1 MSDRARRARAL
12 LAGHHYNGAAAEYR
26 ELLGQTHA
34 AEQEYL
40 AWLSGMTQA
49 LLGLMGDPRQDET
62 SRQRLRRALAYTK
75 LYQLDFSGALNA
87 ITGPLADG
95 SLLGDEQAYALAR
108 GQILEQRGD
117 AAGAGEVYRQH
128 GRMLLAAIALERAG
142 QDAEARDAWE
152 RARQALPRG
161 AGTYER
167 ALVHFNL
174 GNCCM
179 RLQDITAGQSY
190 MVTAQR
196 LLEESADEFE
206 SDGLRE
212 RAFDCYQ
219 ILLELGRRSGAFENL
234 SEGYVNC
241 IRILG
246 EDGLKYYVLQFYEDF
261 LKAALEQKEFHAA
274 ATLYQ
279 EAAEYCLRA
288 GLLYH
293 PYYMLAAAKSWIGA
307 ARHNLT
313 SGGPPELSENAYLAA
328 VECFNSMGNYQ
339 GVGEAYASLSVL
351 DLPARKRER
360 YQRIARRY
368 AGAQPTRLADTQSL
382 PEYLRQ
388 AHAYPEI
395 WYHDLVE
402 LEHGGDPESV
412 CAQVLGDAKGFPAV
426 VRRRAL
432 TTLLLLLE
440 GSEAQAA
447 GAERLAEVAEGLGDM
462 QIYPVLCP
470 LERLLEHP
478 DRQVQQGV
486 MRALRFLF
494 FKRSFGPLR
503 NGLDS
508 RDAGVR
514 NEALQ
519 SLAKLHF
526 RHAFDPLVRI
536 FREHRETEVRLTAL
550 RSVGQIPSLEAGDFL
565 VEVLRQEPEPLRG
578 EAKRLLMAFDSPE
591 LVPVLKQHYQMETG
605 DLRQDLGEILA
616 RHRGE

>member
-1 MSDRARRARAL
+1 LSDRARRARAL
-12 LAGHHYNGAAAEYR
+12 LAGHRYADAAQGFR

-40 AWLSGMTQA
+40 TWLSGMTQA
-49 LLGLMGDPRQDET
+49 LLGLIGDVNQDEA
-62 SRQRLRRALAYTK
+62 SRQRLRRALAYAK
-75 LYQLDFSGALNA
+75 LYQLDYAGALDA
-87 ITGPLADG
+87 LVGPLANG
-95 SLLGDEQAYALAR
+95 LPPAEGPQIALAH
-108 GQILEQRGD
+108 GQVLEQRGD
-117 AAGAGEVYRQH
+117 AAAAGAVYYDG

-142 QDAEARDAWE
+142 RDDAARKAWDH
-152 RARQALPRG
+152 ARQALPRG

-174 GNCCM
+174 GNCCL
-179 RLQDITAGQSY
+179 RLGDTSAGQGH
-190 MVTAQR
+190 MVSAQR
-196 LLEESADEFE
+196 LLEEAADEFE
-206 SDGLRE
+206 TDGLRE

-261 LKAALEQKEFHAA
+261 LKAALKQGEFHAA

-279 EAAEYCLRA
+279 EAAAYCLRA

-293 PYYMLAAAKSWIGA
+293 PYYTLQAASSWIEA
-307 ARHNLT
+307 ARQNQA
-313 SGGPPELSENAYLAA
+313 SGGPAELSENAYLAA
-328 VECFNSMGNYQ
+328 VECYNAMEDYR
-339 GVGEAYASLSVL
+339 GVGEAYAALSVL
-351 DLPARKRER
+351 DLPTRKRER
-360 YQRIARRY
+360 YLTIARRY
-368 AGAQPTRLADTQSL
+368 ADTPPKPVDAQSL
-382 PEYLRQ
+382 PDYLRQ

-402 LEHGGDPESV
+402 LEHQGQPEAV
-412 CAQVLGDAKGFPAV
+412 CAQVLGDAKAFPAV

-440 GSEAQAA
+440 GTEAEAA
-447 GAERLAEVAEGLGDM
+447 GAQRLAQVAEGLGDM

-470 LERLLEHP
+470 LERLLDHP
-478 DRQVQQGV
+478 ERQVQQGV

-503 NGLDS
+503 TGLRSPDT
-508 RDAGVR
+508 GVH

-536 FREHRETEVRLTAL
+536 FREHQRGEVRLTAL
-550 RSVGQIPSLEAGDFL
+550 RSLGQIPSLEAGDFL

-591 LVPVLKQHYQMETG
+591 LLPVLRQHYQMESG
-605 DLRQDLGEILA
+605 DLRRDLGEILA